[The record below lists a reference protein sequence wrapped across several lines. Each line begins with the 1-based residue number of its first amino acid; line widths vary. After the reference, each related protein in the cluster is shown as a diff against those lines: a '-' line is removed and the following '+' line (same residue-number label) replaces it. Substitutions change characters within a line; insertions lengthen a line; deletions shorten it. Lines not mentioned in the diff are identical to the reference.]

1 MTRLRNS
8 WTLAKVSWGV
18 LRSDK
23 TLAAFPL
30 ISSIVTL
37 LVVAAFGGLI
47 AGLGVDHDHGQEGL
61 KAIGYVLIVVGYI
74 VLAFVTT
81 YFTGALVAGAN
92 DALQGRPTTLGESF
106 AAANAKLHRLLPW
119 AIVQGTVSAIIAAI
133 EERFGTLGEIV
144 GRLLGAAWAVVTF
157 LTIPIIMLE
166 DLGPWNA
173 LKRSGTLLRQTWG
186 ENIVAQ
192 VGFSVI
198 AMLASLPG
206 VAIIAIGIAT
216 GSLAVAIV
224 LGIIGAIWLAIVSVV
239 IAAMSGIYRTALYRF
254 AVDGRTP
261 DAFAGVDMSHA
272 FGPRGER
279 RRIT

>member
-1 MTRLRNS
+1 VTRLRNS
-8 WTLAKVSWGV
+8 WTLAKISWGV

-23 TLAAFPL
+23 TLAAFPVL
-30 ISSIVTL
+30 STIASL
-37 LVVAAFGGLI
+37 LVVAIFGGLTV
-47 AGLGVDHDHGQEGL
+47 GLGVDHDHGQEGL
-61 KAIGYVLIVVGYI
+61 KAIGYVFIVVGYI

-92 DALQGRPTTLGESF
+92 DALQGRPTTLGESL

-133 EERFGTLGEIV
+133 EERFGTLGQIAS
-144 GRLLGAAWAVVTF
+144 RLLGAAWAVVTF

-192 VGFSVI
+192 VGFGLI
-198 AMLASLPG
+198 AMLAGLPG
-206 VAIIAIGIAT
+206 AALVAIGIAT
-216 GSLAVAIV
+216 GSVAVAIV
-224 LGIIGAIWLAIVSVV
+224 LGIIGAVWIVIVSVV

-254 AVDGRTP
+254 AVDGRVP
-261 DAFAGVDMSHA
+261 DAFAGVDMQHA
-272 FGPRGER
+272 FGPRGDR
-279 RRIT
+279 RQIT

>member
-8 WTLAKVSWGV
+8 WTLAKISWGV

-23 TLAAFPL
+23 TLAAFPVL
-30 ISSIVTL
+30 STIASL
-37 LVVAAFGGLI
+37 LVVAIFGGLTV
-47 AGLGVDHDHGQEGL
+47 GLGVDHDHGQEGL
-61 KAIGYVLIVVGYI
+61 KAIGYVFIVVGYI

-92 DALQGRPTTLGESF
+92 DALQGRPTTLGESL

-133 EERFGTLGEIV
+133 EERFGTLGQIAS
-144 GRLLGAAWAVVTF
+144 RLLGAAWAVVTF

-192 VGFSVI
+192 VGFGLI
-198 AMLASLPG
+198 AMLAGLPG
-206 VAIIAIGIAT
+206 AALVAIGIAT
-216 GSLAVAIV
+216 GSVAVAIV
-224 LGIIGAIWLAIVSVV
+224 LGIIGAVWIVIVSVV

-254 AVDGRTP
+254 AVDGRVP
-261 DAFAGVDMSHA
+261 DAFAGVDMQHA
-272 FGPRGER
+272 FGPRGDR
-279 RRIT
+279 RQIT